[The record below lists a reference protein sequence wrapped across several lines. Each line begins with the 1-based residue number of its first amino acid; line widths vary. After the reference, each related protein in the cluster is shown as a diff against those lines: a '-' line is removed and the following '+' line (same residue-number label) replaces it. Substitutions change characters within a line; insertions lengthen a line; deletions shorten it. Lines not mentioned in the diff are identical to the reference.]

1 MLFPDSF
8 PPTAEYCSASVSNIE
23 VTKNFIFERA
33 TGGNWVNM
41 LNVLTSQLQYFDI
54 FKTSRAFSNLKD

>member
-8 PPTAEYCSASVSNIE
+8 PPTTEYCSASVSNIE

-41 LNVLTSQLQYFDI
+41 LNVLTS
-54 FKTSRAFSNLKD
+54 